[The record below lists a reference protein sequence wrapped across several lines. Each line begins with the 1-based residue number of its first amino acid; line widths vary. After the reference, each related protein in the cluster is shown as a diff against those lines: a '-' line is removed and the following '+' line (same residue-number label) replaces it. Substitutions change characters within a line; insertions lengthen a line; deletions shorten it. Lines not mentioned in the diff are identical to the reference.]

1 MTIWWQ
7 GVTVWSLGER
17 FKDGG
22 QPEGFVCIPSKV
34 FVMFDCIHT
43 GVDGPPFWWRFRRG
57 CSIRPTHSKVFE
69 RVQLK
74 LLFSRIAEERKC
86 SISLEQVE
94 QVERFNWSQND
105 ILGACCSLVQPGRAW
120 YSLVQS
126 GAAWYILVHPG
137 TVRWAKSSCIQ

>member
-43 GVDGPPFWWRFRRG
+43 GVDGAPFWWRFRRG

-74 LLFSRIAEERKC
+74 LLFSRIAEERK
-86 SISLEQVE
+86 S
-94 QVERFNWSQND
+94 
-105 ILGACCSLVQPGRAW
+105 
-120 YSLVQS
+120 
-126 GAAWYILVHPG
+126 
-137 TVRWAKSSCIQ
+137 